1 MKKIIL
7 TLLFIAHFISGN
19 SQTPVELLGQYLSNA
34 PSEKLYVN
42 HDKPYYIVGET
53 IWCKVYL
60 VDAITHQSYATKPV
74 VYIDWVSP
82 EGQILNTYYLKI
94 KDGIAHLDIPT
105 EPTTKAGNYTLR
117 AYTLYQKNFDQS
129 FLFQKEIALTD
140 FYENKTKTP
149 SEDIDFNL
157 QFFPEGGDLVAGLPS
172 RVAFKTQ
179 NADGENIKINGV
191 LETNDGQHI
200 ATIKTLNEGM
210 GFFNLLPKE
219 GAKYWVS
226 ATYKNSEKKFA
237 LPAVISKGYGLKCD
251 TRSSQKIKISV
262 VANTANLLEDCQ
274 LIGHLRGQVFYH
286 QKFDNQ
292 AAIKLAIDTKELPTG
307 LLTFTLFDAQQ
318 RPVCERLIFNKN
330 LTEKVE
336 VSLTL
341 DKTETNKRSLV
352 SGNIS
357 TLKAD
362 TITPSKLSVSV
373 YNSSLVPDDL
383 QGLTIENYL
392 QLQSDLSGRIHNIN
406 QYFESDD
413 AKTRTLLDLL
423 LMTHGWRRFTWQ
435 QILEQQPIDLIY
447 PIETSFSFSGQVT
460 KELKDKPVKANV
472 FLSVL
477 DEQDYGFTNGI
488 TGPDGLFH
496 FEGFNFEDTTNLLL
510 QANIYNERKLKKLK
524 KGTIKRVGNKA
535 VDIELFQLHELPFD
549 ATLTL
554 KNGLDKPEKV
564 LKRYSTEM
572 AEVTGQEMID
582 TSIWT
587 IDLSEV
593 TVRTK
598 QLTYR
603 QKRYENLRKRYREKG
618 LFYFGSTDKFF
629 TEDLYKYTPKFT
641 DVFDLIRTA
650 LPTARLTG
658 PAGNRKVYLSTS
670 GLMENGAGVTL
681 ALNGQIVNAS
691 QLNNIPPAAIHVI
704 EVLYGERAN
713 ALYNSNPVIVL
724 LTKDEKAVEEAIS
737 KAQNIGMKQIM
748 HPGFYQAKAF
758 YTPRYDQPITDKPK
772 PDYRITLH
780 WLPNV
785 TITDAAQPFEF
796 YTGDIEGNYLVWI
809 EGITND
815 GIPFT
820 SKASFFV
827 KD

>member
-7 TLLFIAHFISGN
+7 LLLVIANCISSYG
-19 SQTPVELLGQYLSNA
+19 QTPVELLDQYLTNYH
-34 PSEKLYVN
+34 SEKLYVS
-42 HDKPYYIVGET
+42 HDKPYYIIGET

-60 VDAITHQSYATKPV
+60 VDAVTHQSYAAEPV
-74 VYIDWVSP
+74 VYIDWVNP

-94 KDGIAHLDIPT
+94 KDGTAHLDIPT

-117 AYTLYQKNFDQS
+117 AYTLYQKNFDQA
-129 FLFQKEIALTD
+129 FIFQKEVAITD
-140 FYENKTKTP
+140 FYEDKSETP
-149 SEDIDFNL
+149 ANDLDFDL
-157 QFFPEGGDLVAGLPS
+157 QFFPEGGDLVAGLMS

-179 NADGENIKINGV
+179 NEKGTPVKINGV
-191 LETNDGQHI
+191 LETSDGQSI
-200 ATIKTLNEGM
+200 TTIKTLNEGM
-210 GFFNLLPKE
+210 GFFNLSPKKGE
-219 GAKYWVS
+219 KYWVR
-226 ATYKNSEKKFA
+226 ATYEDREKRFA
-237 LPAVISKGYGLKCD
+237 LPSVIAYGYGLKCD
-251 TRSSQKIKISV
+251 TRSSQKIKISLIS
-262 VANTANLLEDCQ
+262 NTTNLLKDCQ
-274 LIGHLRGQVFYH
+274 LVGHLRGQVFYN
-286 QKFDNQ
+286 QKFDNKG
-292 AAIKLAIDTKELPTG
+292 AIKLAIDTKEIPTG

-330 LTEKVE
+330 LKEKV
-336 VSLTL
+336 VVKLALS
-341 DKTETNKRSLV
+341 KTEINKRSLV
-352 SGNIS
+352 TGDIS
-357 TLKAD
+357 TLRND
-362 TITPSKLSVSV
+362 TIIPSKLSVSV
-373 YNSSLVPDDL
+373 YNASLVPDDL

-392 QLQSDLSGRIHNIN
+392 HVQSDLKGRVHNIN

-435 QILEQQPIDLIY
+435 QIVEQQKLDLIY

-477 DEQDYGFTNGI
+477 DDKNYGFANGT

-524 KGTIKRVGNKA
+524 KGEVKRVGNKS
-535 VDIELFQLHELPFD
+535 VDIELFQLQELPFD
-549 ATLTL
+549 PSLTL

-564 LKRYSTEM
+564 LKKFSTEV
-572 AEVTGQEMID
+572 AEVIGQEMID
-582 TSIWT
+582 TSLWT

-603 QKRYENLRKRYREKG
+603 QKRYVDLQKKYRELG
-618 LFYFGSTDKFF
+618 MFYFSSTDKFF
-629 TEDLYKYTPKFT
+629 TEDLYKYASKFT
-641 DVFDLIRTA
+641 DVFDLIRHGV
-650 LPTARLTG
+650 PTAKLAG
-658 PAGNRKVYLSTS
+658 PPANRRVYLSNA
-670 GLMENGAGVTL
+670 GLIGNGPGVTL
-681 ALNGQIVNAS
+681 ALNGQIMSAG
-691 QLNNIPPAAIHVI
+691 QLYNIPPEAIYAI
-704 EVLYGERAN
+704 EVLYGLRAS
-713 ALYNSNPVIVL
+713 ALYNSAPIIVL
-724 LTKDEKAVEEAIS
+724 LTKDDKAVEEAIS
-737 KAQNIGMKQIM
+737 KAQDVGMTQIS

-758 YTPRYDQPITDKPK
+758 YTPRYDQSMSDKPE

-785 TITDAAQPFEF
+785 KLTDTAQQFEF
-796 YTGDIEGNYLVWI
+796 HTGDIEGNYLIWI

-827 KD
+827 K